1 MWCWSKRVHKAIDD
15 ACDRTNSRLAT
26 DDSSHDKNN
35 KQHHLPSSWHTRR
48 CFRFD
53 RDFEGVERSS
63 EIKSSATLILF
74 IGSSWKNVNQ
84 VWICRFFWAY
94 STWDGRVLYVNKII
108 APTQELETSLLYTL
122 ADVAVQLEGQR
133 LVWQVR
139 PLLLMYIYT
148 TIS

>member
-1 MWCWSKRVHKAIDD
+1 
-15 ACDRTNSRLAT
+15 
-26 DDSSHDKNN
+26 
-35 KQHHLPSSWHTRR
+35 
-48 CFRFD
+48 
-53 RDFEGVERSS
+53 VERSS